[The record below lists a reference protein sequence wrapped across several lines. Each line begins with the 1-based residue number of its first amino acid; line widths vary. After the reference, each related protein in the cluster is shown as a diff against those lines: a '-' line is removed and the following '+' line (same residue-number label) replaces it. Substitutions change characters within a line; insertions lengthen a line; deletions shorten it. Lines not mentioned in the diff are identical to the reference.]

1 MESAG
6 QTAVVFGATG
16 LVGYELVKTLL
27 DSHRYTTVVAVTRR
41 LLPLTNPALE
51 QLVLA
56 DYGQL
61 MTYKDSLNAAV
72 YFCCIGTTL
81 RKAGSRLA
89 FRKVD
94 YDIPCHIAEL
104 AEALAIPAMIVISS
118 LGASIRTTNFYLRTK
133 GEMEL
138 AVRERYTGRLVFVRP
153 SLLIGFRQEVRIGE
167 SLGVVF
173 MRLFGWL
180 LTGRLARFKGIG
192 ASQVAAA
199 MMTLAGM
206 ANPDRL
212 YETDELFYLA
222 KGIEV
227 LPSKKALAKHRKIN
241 LRLILIFACLVVLAA
256 YLGHQESIR
265 HRQFFGD
272 LPDIQARGEL
282 RALTLYSSTSY
293 FLFKDKE
300 MGYEY
305 ELCEQLATSLGLKL
319 RMIVVPNILAL
330 MDSLEAGA
338 GDIIAYN
345 VPLSQSIKSDFLP
358 CGREFL
364 THQVLVQR
372 RDNPD
377 LVTDVTELPGK
388 EVVVQRGTRYHT
400 RLTHLNEELGGGL
413 LIKVLDEDSIT
424 AEDLIGQVA
433 AARINFTVADNV
445 QAQFNKTYY
454 KNLHISTRLSF
465 PQHSFWLVRKESP
478 LLAAAVN
485 AWFVA
490 NVSSSDYKA
499 INKRYFERS
508 KGPSPFLTTGRF
520 IAPDGSLSPYDALF
534 KRLGG
539 EHGLD
544 WRLLASIAYQESK
557 FDAQVVSWAGAVGLM
572 QLMPRTAESYGVDAD
587 SLTYP
592 EHNVLAAV
600 RLLNSLERPFRKV
613 ATPEDRHKLALAA
626 FNSGLGHVLDA
637 RALARK
643 YGKNPDSWNDVCEY
657 LLLKRLP
664 AYYEDPVCKQGYLRG
679 NETADFVTEVWTRY
693 QYYLEK
699 GVK

>member
-1 MESAG
+1 
-6 QTAVVFGATG
+6 V
-16 LVGYELVKTLL
+16 
-27 DSHRYTTVVAVTRR
+27 
-41 LLPLTNPALE
+41 P
-51 QLVLA
+51 
-56 DYGQL
+56 
-61 MTYKDSLNAAV
+61 
-72 YFCCIGTTL
+72 
-81 RKAGSRLA
+81 
-89 FRKVD
+89 
-94 YDIPCHIAEL
+94 
-104 AEALAIPAMIVISS
+104 
-118 LGASIRTTNFYLRTK
+118 
-133 GEMEL
+133 
-138 AVRERYTGRLVFVRP
+138 
-153 SLLIGFRQEVRIGE
+153 
-167 SLGVVF
+167 
-173 MRLFGWL
+173 
-180 LTGRLARFKGIG
+180 
-192 ASQVAAA
+192 
-199 MMTLAGM
+199 
-206 ANPDRL
+206 
-212 YETDELFYLA
+212 
-222 KGIEV
+222 
-227 LPSKKALAKHRKIN
+227 PSKKTLAKHRKIN
-241 LRLILIFACLVVLAA
+241 LRLALLFTCLVALAA
-256 YLGHQESIR
+256 YLGHRESVKQK
-265 HRQFFGD
+265 QFFGD
-272 LPDIQARGEL
+272 LPEIQARGEL

-293 FLFKDKE
+293 FIYRDRE

-305 ELCEQLATSLGLKL
+305 ELCERLANSLGLKL
-319 RMIVVPNILAL
+319 RMVVVPNILAL

-345 VPLSQSIKSDFLP
+345 VPLNHRIKSDYLP

-372 RDNPD
+372 RDNPNLVRD
-377 LVTDVTELPGK
+377 VTDLIGK

-400 RLTHLNEELGGGL
+400 RLNHLNEELGGGL
-413 LIKVLDEDSIT
+413 NIKVLDEDSIT
-424 AEDLIGQVA
+424 TEDLIGQVA
-433 AARINFTVADNV
+433 AARINYTVVDNV
-445 QAQFNKTYY
+445 QAQFNKTYF
-454 KNLHISTRLSF
+454 KNLHITTRISF

-478 LLAAAVN
+478 MLAAAVN

-490 NVSSSDYKA
+490 NVSSDDYKA

-520 IAPDGSLSPYDALF
+520 IARDGSLSPYDALF

-572 QLMPRTAESYGVDAD
+572 QLMPRTAEDYGVDAD

-600 RLLNSLERPFRKV
+600 RLLNSLKRPFKQV
-613 ATPEDRHKLALAA
+613 PKGEDRHKLALAA
-626 FNSGLGHVLDA
+626 FNSGLGHVIDA

-643 YGKNPDSWNDVCEY
+643 YGKNPDSWTDVCEF